1 MRRGLSILIFILV
14 SLAAI
19 AQNADSTAFAKAKRK
34 PLRVNGAK
42 GYTVAVELFG
52 IPQNISV
59 IKYSPK
65 RFSTDIV
72 QPQKL
77 TRTSELAKREK
88 ADFAINACYW
98 NVKTKQPITYVKRDG
113 KVLSQTA
120 PSSIHRVNGLVL
132 LHDKKL
138 DIVPSVA
145 IPDYIG
151 EADRCDNVFASGP
164 VLLDNDTSF
173 DYEKARGINASEY
186 AKTHSK
192 QRRHPRSVI
201 GCDRKENIYLV
212 VVDGRYKG
220 NAEGMTIPELTALC
234 RWIGMNEAINL
245 DGGGS
250 STLWSREHGIINHPC
265 DNKKFDHAGERKV
278 SSCVLVKSKKK

>member
-1 MRRGLSILIFILV
+1 MKRALYLIALLLFSLSAV
-14 SLAAI
+14 
-19 AQNADSTAFAKAKRK
+19 AQNADSLAFAKAKRH
-34 PLRVNGAK
+34 PLKIKGAK
-42 GYTVAVELFG
+42 GYTVAVKLFG

-65 RFSTDIV
+65 RFTTDIV

-77 TRTSELAKREK
+77 TRTSELAKRED

-98 NVKTKQPITYVKRDG
+98 NVKTKQPITYVKREG

-120 PSSIHRVNGLVL
+120 PSSIYRVNGLVL
-132 LHDKKL
+132 LHDNKL
-138 DIVPSVA
+138 DVVPSVA
-145 IPDYIG
+145 APDYVG

-164 VLLDNDTSF
+164 VLLDHDSSF
-173 DYEKARGINASEY
+173 DYEKERGINASEY
-186 AKTHSK
+186 AKTHRK

-212 VVDGRYKG
+212 VVDGRSKG
-220 NAEGMTIPELTALC
+220 NAEGMTLSELTALC

-250 STLWSREHGIINHPC
+250 STLWSRKHGIINHPC

-278 SSCVLVKSKKK
+278 SSCVVVKRR